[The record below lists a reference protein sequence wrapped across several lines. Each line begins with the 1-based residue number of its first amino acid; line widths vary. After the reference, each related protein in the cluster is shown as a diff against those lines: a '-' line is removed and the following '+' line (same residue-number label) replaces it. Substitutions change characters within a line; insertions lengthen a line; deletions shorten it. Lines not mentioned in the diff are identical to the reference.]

1 MRHLIYLLL
10 LFLTTGCC
18 SSKKLVA
25 AETHTTVVRDSV
37 VLRDSFVVKN
47 LTSYFDSIVVRDS
60 VVLVYNDVGKLL
72 SKERFLFHDRQ
83 RKTDIKNTEQNVRQ
97 ERTQKQKNVIGIK
110 KKETVT
116 HDFALAN
123 FARIIA
129 IMIALLVIAYVI
141 YKSRNLWKFL
151 RKMVKP

>member
-47 LTSYFDSIVVRDS
+47 LTSYFDSVVVRDS

-110 KKETVT
+110 KKEIVK
-116 HDFALAN
+116 HDFTLAN
-123 FARIIA
+123 LARIIA

-151 RKMVKP
+151 RKIVKP

>member
-18 SSKKLVA
+18 STKKLVA
-25 AETHTTVVRDSV
+25 SETHTTVVRDSV

-60 VVLVYNDVGKLL
+60 VVLVYNDAGKLL

-83 RKTDIKNTEQNVRQ
+83 RKTDLKNIEQNVRQ
-97 ERTQKQKNVIGIK
+97 ERTQKQKNIIGIK
-110 KKETVT
+110 KKEIVK
-116 HDFALAN
+116 HDFTLAN
-123 FARIIA
+123 LARIIA
-129 IMIALLVIAYVI
+129 IMIALLVIAYVV

-151 RKMVKP
+151 RRIVKP

>member
-60 VVLVYNDVGKLL
+60 VVLVYNDAGKLL

-83 RKTDIKNTEQNVRQ
+83 RKTDLKNIEQNVRQ

-110 KKETVT
+110 KKEIVK
-116 HDFALAN
+116 HDFTLAN
-123 FARIIA
+123 LARIIA

-151 RKMVKP
+151 RKIVKP

>member
-25 AETHTTVVRDSV
+25 AETHTTVVRDSI

-47 LTSYFDSIVVRDS
+47 ITSYFDSIVVRDS

-97 ERTQKQKNVIGIK
+97 ERTQKQKNIIAIK

-116 HDFALAN
+116 HDFTLAN

>member
-18 SSKKLVA
+18 SSKKLIA

-47 LTSYFDSIVVRDS
+47 LTSYFDSVVVRDS
-60 VVLVYNDVGKLL
+60 VVLVYNDAGKLL

-83 RKTDIKNTEQNVRQ
+83 RITDIKNTEQNVRQ
-97 ERTQKQKNVIGIK
+97 ERTQKQKNIIRIK

-116 HDFALAN
+116 HDFTLAN

-151 RKMVKP
+151 RRIVKP

>member
-25 AETHTTVVRDSV
+25 AETHTTVVRDSI

-60 VVLVYNDVGKLL
+60 VVLVYNDAGKLL

-110 KKETVT
+110 KKEIVK
-116 HDFALAN
+116 HDFTLAN
-123 FARIIA
+123 LARIIA

>member
-18 SSKKLVA
+18 STKKLVA
-25 AETHTTVVRDSV
+25 AEMHTTVVRDSV

-60 VVLVYNDVGKLL
+60 VVLVYNDAGKLL

-83 RKTDIKNTEQNVRQ
+83 RKTDLKNIEQNVRQ
-97 ERTQKQKNVIGIK
+97 ERTQKQKNIIGIK
-110 KKETVT
+110 KKEIVK
-116 HDFALAN
+116 HDFTLAN
-123 FARIIA
+123 LARIIA
-129 IMIALLVIAYVI
+129 IMIALLVIAYVV

-151 RKMVKP
+151 RRIVKP

>member
-25 AETHTTVVRDSV
+25 AETHTTVVRDSI

-110 KKETVT
+110 KKEIVK
-116 HDFALAN
+116 HDFTLAN
-123 FARIIA
+123 LARIIA

>member
-18 SSKKLVA
+18 STKKLVA

-47 LTSYFDSIVVRDS
+47 ITSYFDSIVVRDS
-60 VVLVYNDVGKLL
+60 VVLVYNDAGKLL

-83 RKTDIKNTEQNVRQ
+83 RKTDLKNTEQTVRQ
-97 ERTQKQKNVIGIK
+97 ERTQKQKNIIGIK

-116 HDFALAN
+116 HDFTLAN

>member
-18 SSKKLVA
+18 SSKKLIA

-60 VVLVYNDVGKLL
+60 VVLVYNDAGKLL

-110 KKETVT
+110 KKETVK
-116 HDFALAN
+116 HDFTLAN
-123 FARIIA
+123 LARIIA

-151 RKMVKP
+151 RKIVKP

>member
-18 SSKKLVA
+18 STKKLVA

-60 VVLVYNDVGKLL
+60 VVLVYNDAGKLL

-97 ERTQKQKNVIGIK
+97 ERTQKQKNIVGIK
-110 KKETVT
+110 KKEIVK
-116 HDFALAN
+116 HDFTLAN
-123 FARIIA
+123 LARIIA

-151 RKMVKP
+151 QRIVKP

>member
-18 SSKKLVA
+18 STKKLVA

-37 VLRDSFVVKN
+37 VLRDSFVVKH
-47 LTSYFDSIVVRDS
+47 LTSYLDSIVVRDS
-60 VVLVYNDVGKLL
+60 VVLIYNDAGKLL

-83 RKTDIKNTEQNVRQ
+83 QNVHQ
-97 ERTQKQKNVIGIK
+97 ERTQKQKNIIGIK

-116 HDFALAN
+116 HDFTLAN

-151 RKMVKP
+151 RKIVKP

>member
-18 SSKKLVA
+18 STKKLVA
-25 AETHTTVVRDSV
+25 AETLTTVVRDSV
-37 VLRDSFVVKN
+37 VLRDSFAVKN

-60 VVLVYNDVGKLL
+60 VVLVYNDAGKLL

-97 ERTQKQKNVIGIK
+97 ERTQKQKNIVGIK
-110 KKETVT
+110 KKEIVK
-116 HDFALAN
+116 HDFTLAN
-123 FARIIA
+123 LARIIA

-151 RKMVKP
+151 RKIVKP

>member
-25 AETHTTVVRDSV
+25 AETHTTIVRDSV

-60 VVLVYNDVGKLL
+60 VVLVYNDAGKLL

-97 ERTQKQKNVIGIK
+97 ERTQKQKNIVGIK
-110 KKETVT
+110 KKEIVK
-116 HDFALAN
+116 HDFTLAN
-123 FARIIA
+123 LARIIA

>member
-18 SSKKLVA
+18 STKKLVA

-60 VVLVYNDVGKLL
+60 VVLVYNDAGKLL

-97 ERTQKQKNVIGIK
+97 ERTHKQKNIVGIK
-110 KKETVT
+110 KKEIVK
-116 HDFALAN
+116 HDFTLAN
-123 FARIIA
+123 LARIIA

>member
-18 SSKKLVA
+18 STKKLIA

-97 ERTQKQKNVIGIK
+97 ERTQKQKNIIGIK
-110 KKETVT
+110 KKEIVK
-116 HDFALAN
+116 HDFTLAN

>member
-25 AETHTTVVRDSV
+25 AETHTTVVRDSI

-47 LTSYFDSIVVRDS
+47 ITSYFDSIVVRDS
-60 VVLVYNDVGKLL
+60 VVLVYNDTGKLL

-83 RKTDIKNTEQNVRQ
+83 RKTDLKNTEQNVRQ
-97 ERTQKQKNVIGIK
+97 ERTQKQKNIVGIK
-110 KKETVT
+110 KKEIVK
-116 HDFALAN
+116 HDFTLAN
-123 FARIIA
+123 LARIIA
-129 IMIALLVIAYVI
+129 IMIALLVIAYVV

-151 RKMVKP
+151 RRIVKP

>member
-83 RKTDIKNTEQNVRQ
+83 RKTDLKNIEQNVRQ

-110 KKETVT
+110 KKETVK
-116 HDFALAN
+116 HDFTLAN
-123 FARIIA
+123 LARIIA
-129 IMIALLVIAYVI
+129 IIIALLVIAYVV

-151 RKMVKP
+151 RRIVKP

>member
-25 AETHTTVVRDSV
+25 AETHTTIVRDSV
-37 VLRDSFVVKN
+37 VLRDSFVVQN

-60 VVLVYNDVGKLL
+60 VVLVYNDAGKLL

-97 ERTQKQKNVIGIK
+97 ERTQKQKNIIGIK

-116 HDFALAN
+116 HDFTLAN
-123 FARIIA
+123 LARIIA
-129 IMIALLVIAYVI
+129 IIIALLVIAYVI

-151 RKMVKP
+151 RKIVKP

>member
-18 SSKKLVA
+18 STKKLVA

-37 VLRDSFVVKN
+37 VLRDSFVVKH
-47 LTSYFDSIVVRDS
+47 LTSYLDSIVVRDS
-60 VVLVYNDVGKLL
+60 VVLVYNDAGKLL

-83 RKTDIKNTEQNVRQ
+83 RKTDLKNIEQNVRQ

-116 HDFALAN
+116 HDFTLAN
-123 FARIIA
+123 LARIIA
-129 IMIALLVIAYVI
+129 IIIALLVIAYVI

>member
-25 AETHTTVVRDSV
+25 AETLTTVVRDSV

-60 VVLVYNDVGKLL
+60 VVLVYNDAGKLL

-83 RKTDIKNTEQNVRQ
+83 RKTDLKNIEQNVRQ
-97 ERTQKQKNVIGIK
+97 ERTQKQKNIIGIK
-110 KKETVT
+110 KKEIVK
-116 HDFALAN
+116 HDFTLAN
-123 FARIIA
+123 LARIIA
-129 IMIALLVIAYVI
+129 IIIALLVIAYVI

>member
-18 SSKKLVA
+18 STKKLVA

-60 VVLVYNDVGKLL
+60 VVLVYNDAGKLL

-83 RKTDIKNTEQNVRQ
+83 RKTDLKNIEQNVRQ
-97 ERTQKQKNVIGIK
+97 ERTQKQKNIIGIK
-110 KKETVT
+110 KKEIVK
-116 HDFALAN
+116 HDFTLAN
-123 FARIIA
+123 LARIIA
-129 IMIALLVIAYVI
+129 IMIALLVIAYVV

-151 RKMVKP
+151 RRIVKP

>member
-25 AETHTTVVRDSV
+25 AETHTTVVRDSI

-47 LTSYFDSIVVRDS
+47 LTSYFDSIVIRDS
-60 VVLVYNDVGKLL
+60 VVLVYNDAGKLL

-83 RKTDIKNTEQNVRQ
+83 RKTDIKNIEQNVRQ
-97 ERTQKQKNVIGIK
+97 ERTQKQKNIVGIK
-110 KKETVT
+110 KKEIVK
-116 HDFALAN
+116 HDFTLAN
-123 FARIIA
+123 LARIIA

>member
-18 SSKKLVA
+18 STKKLVA

-60 VVLVYNDVGKLL
+60 VVLVYNDAGKLL

-83 RKTDIKNTEQNVRQ
+83 RKTDLKNIEQNVRQ

-110 KKETVT
+110 KKEIVK
-116 HDFALAN
+116 HDFTLAN
-123 FARIIA
+123 LARIIA

>member
-10 LFLTTGCC
+10 LFLATGCC
-18 SSKKLVA
+18 SVKKLVA

-83 RKTDIKNTEQNVRQ
+83 RKTDLKNIEQNVRQ
-97 ERTQKQKNVIGIK
+97 ERTQKQKHIIGIK

-116 HDFALAN
+116 HDFTLAN

-151 RKMVKP
+151 RRIVKP

>member
-47 LTSYFDSIVVRDS
+47 LTSYFDSVVVRDS
-60 VVLVYNDVGKLL
+60 VVLVYNDAGKLL

-110 KKETVT
+110 KKETVK
-116 HDFALAN
+116 HDFTLAN
-123 FARIIA
+123 LARIIA

-151 RKMVKP
+151 RKIVKP

>member
-47 LTSYFDSIVVRDS
+47 LTSYFDSIVIRDS
-60 VVLVYNDVGKLL
+60 VVLVYNDAGKLL

-83 RKTDIKNTEQNVRQ
+83 RKTDIKNIEQNVRQ
-97 ERTQKQKNVIGIK
+97 ERTQKQKNIVGIK
-110 KKETVT
+110 KKEIVK
-116 HDFALAN
+116 HDFTLAN
-123 FARIIA
+123 LARIIA
-129 IMIALLVIAYVI
+129 IMIALLVIAYVV

-151 RKMVKP
+151 RKIVKL

>member
-10 LFLTTGCC
+10 LLLTTGCC

-60 VVLVYNDVGKLL
+60 VVLVYNDAGKLL
-72 SKERFLFHDRQ
+72 SRERFLFHDRQ

-110 KKETVT
+110 KKEIVK
-116 HDFALAN
+116 HDFTLAN
-123 FARIIA
+123 LARIIA

>member
-18 SSKKLVA
+18 STKKLIA

-60 VVLVYNDVGKLL
+60 VVLVYNDAGKLL

-83 RKTDIKNTEQNVRQ
+83 RKTDLKNIEQNVRQ

-110 KKETVT
+110 KKEIVK
-116 HDFALAN
+116 HDFTLAN
-123 FARIIA
+123 LARIIA

>member
-18 SSKKLVA
+18 STKKLVA

-37 VLRDSFVVKN
+37 VLRDSFVVKH
-47 LTSYFDSIVVRDS
+47 LTSYLDSIVVRDS
-60 VVLVYNDVGKLL
+60 VVLIYNDAGKLL

-97 ERTQKQKNVIGIK
+97 ERTQKQKNIIGIK

-116 HDFALAN
+116 HDFTLTN

>member
-25 AETHTTVVRDSV
+25 AETHTTIVRDSV
-37 VLRDSFVVKN
+37 VLRDSFVVQN

-60 VVLVYNDVGKLL
+60 VVLVYNDAGKLL

-97 ERTQKQKNVIGIK
+97 ERTQKQKNIIGIK

-116 HDFALAN
+116 HDFTLAN
-123 FARIIA
+123 LARIIA
-129 IMIALLVIAYVI
+129 IIIALLVIAYVI

>member
-18 SSKKLVA
+18 STKKLVA

-83 RKTDIKNTEQNVRQ
+83 QKTEIKSTEQNVSQ
-97 ERTQKQKNVIGIK
+97 ERTQKQKNIIGIK
-110 KKETVT
+110 KKEKVT
-116 HDFALAN
+116 HDFTLAN
-123 FARIIA
+123 LARIIA
-129 IMIALLVIAYVI
+129 IMIALSVMIYVI
-141 YKSRNLWKFL
+141 YKSRYLWRFL
-151 RKMVKP
+151 RKVVKP

>member
-10 LFLTTGCC
+10 LCLTTGCC
-18 SSKKLVA
+18 STKKLVA

-47 LTSYFDSIVVRDS
+47 LTSYFDSIVIRDS
-60 VVLVYNDVGKLL
+60 VVLVYNDAGKLL

-83 RKTDIKNTEQNVRQ
+83 RKTDIKNIEQNVRQ
-97 ERTQKQKNVIGIK
+97 ERTQKQKNIVGIK
-110 KKETVT
+110 KKEIVK
-116 HDFALAN
+116 HDFRLAN
-123 FARIIA
+123 LARIIA
-129 IMIALLVIAYVI
+129 IMIALLVIAYVV

-151 RKMVKP
+151 RKIVKP

>member
-18 SSKKLVA
+18 STKKLIA
-25 AETHTTVVRDSV
+25 AETQTTVVRDSV

-47 LTSYFDSIVVRDS
+47 LTSYFDSIVIRDS
-60 VVLVYNDVGKLL
+60 VVLVYNDAGKLL

-83 RKTDIKNTEQNVRQ
+83 RKTDIKNIEQNVRQ
-97 ERTQKQKNVIGIK
+97 ERTQKQKNIVGIK
-110 KKETVT
+110 KKEIVK
-116 HDFALAN
+116 HDFTLAN

-151 RKMVKP
+151 RKIVKP

>member
-60 VVLVYNDVGKLL
+60 VVLVYNDAGKLL

-83 RKTDIKNTEQNVRQ
+83 RKTDLKNIEQNVRQ
-97 ERTQKQKNVIGIK
+97 ERTQKQKNVVGIK
-110 KKETVT
+110 KKEIVK
-116 HDFALAN
+116 HDFTLAN
-123 FARIIA
+123 LARIIA
-129 IMIALLVIAYVI
+129 IIIALLVIAYVV

>member
-60 VVLVYNDVGKLL
+60 VVLVYNDAGKLL

-83 RKTDIKNTEQNVRQ
+83 RKTDLKNIEQNVRQ
-97 ERTQKQKNVIGIK
+97 ERTQKQKNIVGIK
-110 KKETVT
+110 KKEIVK
-116 HDFALAN
+116 HDFTLAN
-123 FARIIA
+123 LARIIA

-151 RKMVKP
+151 QRIVKP

>member
-18 SSKKLVA
+18 STKKLVA

-47 LTSYFDSIVVRDS
+47 LTSYFDSIVIRDS
-60 VVLVYNDVGKLL
+60 VVLVYNDAGKLL

-83 RKTDIKNTEQNVRQ
+83 RKTDLKNIEQNIRQ
-97 ERTQKQKNVIGIK
+97 ERTQKQKNIVGIK
-110 KKETVT
+110 KKEIVK
-116 HDFALAN
+116 HDFTLAN
-123 FARIIA
+123 LARIIA

-151 RKMVKP
+151 QRIVKP

>member
-18 SSKKLVA
+18 STKKLIA
-25 AETHTTVVRDSV
+25 AETQTTVVRDSV

-60 VVLVYNDVGKLL
+60 VVLVYNDAGKLL

-83 RKTDIKNTEQNVRQ
+83 RKTDLKNTEQNVRQ
-97 ERTQKQKNVIGIK
+97 ERTQKQKNVIVIK

-116 HDFALAN
+116 HDFTLAN
-123 FARIIA
+123 LARIIA
-129 IMIALLVIAYVI
+129 IIIALLVIAYVI

>member
-18 SSKKLVA
+18 STKKLIA

-60 VVLVYNDVGKLL
+60 VVLVYNDAGKLL

-97 ERTQKQKNVIGIK
+97 ERTQKQKNIIGIK
-110 KKETVT
+110 KKEIVK
-116 HDFALAN
+116 HDFTLAN
-123 FARIIA
+123 LARIIA

-151 RKMVKP
+151 RKIVKP